1 MSALVARGQGKGKAK
16 EIHYNK
22 NRTPDSSH
30 FGFHLSKGVKNPKV
44 PKFKGRDEK
53 FNFVFLKDAIV
64 RESEDTLRF
73 SISKQ
78 LKKYLNEKYK
88 IKNIM

>member
-30 FGFHLSKGVKNPKV
+30 FGFHLSKGVKNPHV
-44 PKFKGRDEK
+44 GSLSHPSS
-53 FNFVFLKDAIV
+53 LTL
-64 RESEDTLRF
+64 ESR
-73 SISKQ
+73 
-78 LKKYLNEKYK
+78 
-88 IKNIM
+88 